1 MARKYRQKPNIIQ
14 HLREYLKNTN
24 KPFSLGDLFRHLR
37 VKDANEQAKVVATI
51 ESLHKENQL
60 VLGDDK
66 RYRNKMKGIEVV
78 GTLDMTSG
86 GGGFL
91 ITESS
96 EIDVFIP
103 AFALHQA
110 LHGDTVKVFMRQT
123 KRRPEG
129 EVMEVLQRA
138 RSEFVGVLQFEQKA
152 HYVVVDNRKTRIKIK
167 LAATDLNRAKE
178 GQKVLVRITD
188 WEKGKPCPTGKIID
202 VLGDAGDNTTE
213 MHAILADY
221 GLPYKFPAEVEQ
233 AAEKIENDI
242 ESEVPKRKDFR
253 AVTTFT
259 IDPQDAKDFD
269 DALSFRKLDNGKYE
283 VGVHIADVTHYIA
296 EDSILEKE
304 AVQRA
309 TSVYLVD
316 RTVPMLPEKLSNGL
330 CSLRPLEEKLC
341 FSAVFEMD
349 AKSKITNCW
358 IGKTVIKS
366 DFRFTYE
373 EAQEIIEGKEDKF
386 AEEILILNK
395 LAQQLRKERFAKG
408 AIGFERTEARFEIDK
423 TGKPLGVYFR
433 ESHESHQLVE
443 EFMLLANKSVAE
455 YVGKLSSKETART
468 FVYRI
473 HDEPNQEKLQRL
485 SKIAQQLGYN
495 AKFGKGKSVSTSL
508 NNLLTDI
515 RGEKAQNL
523 LETLALRCMAKACYS
538 TKNVGHYGLAFDHY
552 THFTSPIR
560 RYPDMMVH
568 RLLFQYLNNKTPKK
582 DVDYE
587 ALCKHSS
594 EMEGLAAEAERSS
607 IKYKMAEYM
616 QDKVG
621 KEYEGVISGVTER
634 GIYVEIA
641 ENKIEGMIFLRT
653 LQSDFFYFDEENYRV
668 VGRKTRKSYTLGDI
682 VKIRVERVNMEKK
695 QLDYLMVE

>member
-316 RTVPMLPEKLSNGL
+316 RTVPMLPEKLSN
-330 CSLRPLEEKLC
+330 
-341 FSAVFEMD
+341 
-349 AKSKITNCW
+349 
-358 IGKTVIKS
+358 
-366 DFRFTYE
+366 
-373 EAQEIIEGKEDKF
+373 
-386 AEEILILNK
+386 
-395 LAQQLRKERFAKG
+395 
-408 AIGFERTEARFEIDK
+408 
-423 TGKPLGVYFR
+423 
-433 ESHESHQLVE
+433 
-443 EFMLLANKSVAE
+443 
-455 YVGKLSSKETART
+455 
-468 FVYRI
+468 
-473 HDEPNQEKLQRL
+473 
-485 SKIAQQLGYN
+485 
-495 AKFGKGKSVSTSL
+495 
-508 NNLLTDI
+508 
-515 RGEKAQNL
+515 
-523 LETLALRCMAKACYS
+523 
-538 TKNVGHYGLAFDHY
+538 
-552 THFTSPIR
+552 
-560 RYPDMMVH
+560 
-568 RLLFQYLNNKTPKK
+568 
-582 DVDYE
+582 
-587 ALCKHSS
+587 
-594 EMEGLAAEAERSS
+594 
-607 IKYKMAEYM
+607 
-616 QDKVG
+616 
-621 KEYEGVISGVTER
+621 
-634 GIYVEIA
+634 
-641 ENKIEGMIFLRT
+641 
-653 LQSDFFYFDEENYRV
+653 
-668 VGRKTRKSYTLGDI
+668 
-682 VKIRVERVNMEKK
+682 
-695 QLDYLMVE
+695 